1 MKKILTLLSAAALL
15 IVCVAAAIP
24 AMAEKATV
32 ASTEWKTVKEN
43 SDVVSVEKI
52 DKGTKLSFKNSTWGG
67 DYLVTT
73 TKALKLN
80 GLYLRIDDV
89 HLPAE
94 GNMNINMLLSTKQGA
109 LSNTAGMLW
118 LMNNYGAAIYTYD
131 TNNTEITPDT
141 GDTKLEPVA
150 PINRNQRGFGL
161 SMFFVRNDDGSWTI
175 HRMGTNTVRFTLSED
190 TVKKMFGSNDPEVYV
205 TLSDNWFGN
214 GPAADNSF
222 VVTELSSG
230 NTNGFT
236 DYWDTWGR
244 DLVVTQSDALT
255 DIVIEHYG
263 NQGAVANL
271 MKPVALDGLT
281 LRDVEIS
288 YSAMFRFA
296 KSLNAID
303 ANSYV
308 AEEGKAGFLVR
319 VDKGNGNVY
328 LTYNVGGGTP
338 EEVVGT
344 LGTEFTKFTIQIVPQ
359 KSGDI
364 VVYVTS
370 DKNTEV
376 QALLEKADLE
386 WVFGSLENVM
396 VNISYSSYEN
406 EDDPTKITKI
416 AKIENATEYPVELS
430 DAKAE
435 LADGKLTGSVEV
447 TGEYAGFGAQWYLSE
462 NADGKDGKAIAEA
475 TDSEYTIPTDLKAG
489 DYYYYFVAT
498 VTARDGEVKTLT
510 SNVVKYTVAGDDKP
524 GDDGK
529 TDDGKKDDKP
539 ADGGKKDDSPVTGVA
554 FPLTAA
560 VLAVASAGAA
570 LIVRRRRA

>member
-94 GNMNINMLLSTKQGA
+94 GNMNINMLLSKKQGA
-109 LSNTAGMLW
+109 LSDTAGMLW
-118 LMNNYGAAIYTYD
+118 LMNNYGAAIYMYD
-131 TNNTEITPDT
+131 TNNTEFTPDT

-150 PINRNQRGFGL
+150 PINRGARGLGL

-205 TLSDNWFGN
+205 TLSDNWWGN

-236 DYWDTWGR
+236 DHWDAWGR

-263 NQGAVANL
+263 NHGAVSNL

-296 KSLNAID
+296 KSLNTNKDNGYI
-303 ANSYV
+303 
-308 AEEGKAGFLVR
+308 AEEGKAAYEVLETY
-319 VDKGNGNVY
+319 KGTVY
-328 LTYNVGGGTP
+328 VTYTDGGGA
-338 EEVVGT
+338 EADIIGS
-344 LGTEFTKFTIQIVPQ
+344 LGTEFTKFTLQIVPQ
-359 KSGDI
+359 KNGDI

-376 QALLEKADLE
+376 QAVLEKADLE

-406 EDDPTKITKI
+406 ENDPIKITKI

-447 TGEYAGFGAQWYLSE
+447 TGEYADFTAQWYLSE
-462 NADGKDGKAIAEA
+462 NADGKDGKPIDKA
-475 TDSEYTIPTDLKAG
+475 TDSEYTIPTDLAAG
-489 DYYYYFVAT
+489 DHYYYFVAT

-524 GDDGK
+524 DDEK
-529 TDDGKKDDKP
+529 PADDGKKDDEP
-539 ADGGKKDDSPVTGVA
+539 DDGGKKDDSPATGVA

-560 VLAVASAGAA
+560 ALAAASAGAA

>member
-94 GNMNINMLLSTKQGA
+94 GNMNINMLLSKNQGA
-109 LSNTAGMLW
+109 LSDTAGMLW
-118 LMNNYGAAIYTYD
+118 LMNNYGSAIYTYD
-131 TNNTEITPDT
+131 TNNATFTPGT
-141 GDTKLEPVA
+141 TLQPVA
-150 PINRNQRGFGL
+150 PINRGARGLGL
-161 SMFFVRNDDGSWTI
+161 SVFFVRNDDGSWTV
-175 HRMGTNTVRFTLSED
+175 HRMGTDTKRFTLSAD
-190 TVKKMFGSNDPEVYV
+190 DVTKMFGSNDPEVYV
-205 TLSDNWFGN
+205 TLSDNWYHN

-236 DYWDTWGR
+236 DHWDAWGR

-263 NQGAVANL
+263 NHGAVSNL

-296 KSLNAID
+296 KSLNTNKDNGYI
-303 ANSYV
+303 

-319 VDKGNGNVY
+319 VDKADGNVY
-328 LTYNVGGGTP
+328 VTYTDGGGA
-338 EEVVGT
+338 EADIIGS
-344 LGTEFTKFTIQIVPQ
+344 LGTEFTKFTLQIVPQ
-359 KSGDI
+359 KNGDI

-376 QALLEKADLE
+376 QAVLEKADLE

-406 EDDPTKITKI
+406 ENDPIKITKI

-447 TGEYAGFGAQWYLSE
+447 TGEYADFTAQWYLSE
-462 NADGKDGKAIAEA
+462 NADGKDGKPIDKA
-475 TDSEYTIPTDLKAG
+475 TDSEYTIPTDLAAG
-489 DYYYYFVAT
+489 DHYYYFVAT

-524 GDDGK
+524 DDEK
-529 TDDGKKDDKP
+529 PADDGKKDDEP
-539 ADGGKKDDSPVTGVA
+539 DDGGKKDDSPATGVA

-560 VLAVASAGAA
+560 ALAAASAGAA